1 MKLIVSV
8 KVTKGYQHW
17 KNEFENEESINLRAS
32 VDIDVIG
39 YGYSS
44 EMQRVY
50 VILSLESMEILK
62 KVMLANQ
69 TLIDEAGVDI
79 DSMHMIPLEG

>member
-1 MKLIVSV
+1 MKLLVSV
-8 KVTKGYQHW
+8 KVTQGYQHW

-32 VDIDVIG
+32 AGIDVIG

-62 KVMLANQ
+62 KVMSANQ
-69 TLIDEAGVDI
+69 TLIDEAGVDM
-79 DSMHMIPLEG
+79 DSMQMIPLEE

>member
-1 MKLIVSV
+1 MKLLASV
-8 KVTKGYQHW
+8 KVTQGFQHW
-17 KNEFENEESINLRAS
+17 KNDFENEESINLRAS
-32 VDIDVIG
+32 AGIDVIG

-62 KVMLANQ
+62 KVMSANQ
-69 TLIDEAGVDI
+69 NLIDEAGVD
-79 DSMHMIPLEG
+79 MN

>member
-1 MKLIVSV
+1 MKLLVIV
-8 KVTKGYQHW
+8 KVTQGYQHW
-17 KNEFENEESINLRAS
+17 KNEFENEESINLCAS
-32 VDIDVIG
+32 ADIDVIG

-62 KVMLANQ
+62 KVMSANQ
-69 TLIDEAGVDI
+69 TLIDEAGVT
-79 DSMHMIPLEG
+79 

>member
-1 MKLIVSV
+1 MKLLVIV
-8 KVTKGYQHW
+8 KVTQGYQHW

-32 VDIDVIG
+32 AGIDVIG

-62 KVMLANQ
+62 KVMSANQ
-69 TLIDEAGVDI
+69 TLIDEAGVDM
-79 DSMHMIPLEG
+79 DSMQMIPLEG

>member
-1 MKLIVSV
+1 MKLLVSV
-8 KVTKGYQHW
+8 KVTQGYQHW
-17 KNEFENEESINLRAS
+17 KNEFENEESLNLRAS
-32 VDIDVIG
+32 AGIDVIG

-62 KVMLANQ
+62 KVMSANQ
-69 TLIDEAGVDI
+69 TLIDEAGVDM
-79 DSMHMIPLEG
+79 DSMQMIPLEG